1 MSLVRRTLHG
11 LGWLGVMVGSLTAVG
26 QTPAPL
32 PTQPPVPQPSK
43 PAPTPVLVELFTSE
57 GCNNCPEADE
67 LVRKLDGME
76 TVTGQRIIALSEH
89 VTYWNK
95 RGWTDPYSD
104 EAFSERQ
111 NNYGENFN
119 LDEIYTPQVVVNGSQ
134 GELGSD
140 RAAILAAVS
149 FQALPLPVEIQV
161 LSARPAGGNLYVA
174 YMVSGKVPNGGVE
187 MFAAL
192 VDDADTVEVQ
202 RGENAGRTMTHPS
215 VVRSFGKGV
224 MLKPGVQS
232 ILTLPLPAP
241 PSPPAAASQH
251 LIVFAQVKGQGRV
264 LGMMTQPI
272 SVAFPTTAVKP
283 AAAPAGRLKAR

>member
-1 MSLVRRTLHG
+1 MSFARCVLVG
-11 LGWLGVMVGSLTAVG
+11 LALIFGVACVGLAQAPANSPASSAAV
-26 QTPAPL
+26 A
-32 PTQPPVPQPSK
+32 K

-67 LVRKLDGME
+67 LVRKLDGTE
-76 TVTGQRIIALSEH
+76 TVTGQKIIALSEH
-89 VTYWNK
+89 VTYWNQL
-95 RGWTDPYSD
+95 GWTDPFSN
-104 EAFSERQ
+104 EAFSDRQ
-111 NNYGENFN
+111 NTYGENFN
-119 LDEIYTPQVVVNGSQ
+119 LDEIYTPQVVVNGVQ

-149 FQALPLPVEIQV
+149 FQALPLPVSIEV
-161 LSARPAGGNLYVA
+161 LSARPSGDNLYVA

-202 RGENAGRTMTHPS
+202 HGENAGRTMTHPS

-232 ILTLPLPAP
+232 ILTLPLPGP
-241 PSPPAAASQH
+241 PALPAAASQH
-251 LIVFAQVKGQGRV
+251 LIVFAQIKGQGRV
-264 LGMMTQPI
+264 LGMLSQPI
-272 SVAFPTTAVKP
+272 SVAFPTTKAKP
-283 AAAPAGRLKAR
+283 AAVGGRTLKAR